1 MVHGPAV
8 FAEIRRSYG
17 GPWPWIYRG
26 PRYGIGRSGA
36 WFAQITHTKAKEK
49 SCHEHSSLIMKFT
62 LPSPVQKV
70 QGILNFKLGPEVLPK
85 SPILLAMSLVAFA
98 ASVFLF
104 QASFYSPARAAASA
118 IGSAVLLAAVAML
131 WARISGYNER
141 LTQTLTALALGGA
154 IVIFV
159 RTALGFFIFIS
170 PNFAELPDINVQ
182 ELTAFLL
189 FPLYVWNIFVF
200 AFLFRRSFR
209 SDVVMSFAISIA
221 LVFTVSFLVPIAF
234 KSL

>member
-1 MVHGPAV
+1 
-8 FAEIRRSYG
+8 
-17 GPWPWIYRG
+17 
-26 PRYGIGRSGA
+26 
-36 WFAQITHTKAKEK
+36 
-49 SCHEHSSLIMKFT
+49 MKFT
-62 LPSPVQKV
+62 LPSPAQKV
-70 QGILNFKLGPEVLPK
+70 LGILNFKLGPEVLPK
-85 SPILLAMSLVAFA
+85 SPILLAVSLVSFA
-98 ASVFLF
+98 AAVFLF
-104 QASFYSPARAAASA
+104 QASFYSPARAAASG

-131 WARISGYNER
+131 CARISGYNER

-159 RTALGFFIFIS
+159 RTALGFFMFIN
-170 PNFAELPDINVQ
+170 PAFAELPEINVQ
-182 ELTAFLL
+182 ELTSFLL

-209 SDVVMSFAISIA
+209 SDVVISFAISIA

>member
-1 MVHGPAV
+1 
-8 FAEIRRSYG
+8 
-17 GPWPWIYRG
+17 
-26 PRYGIGRSGA
+26 
-36 WFAQITHTKAKEK
+36 
-49 SCHEHSSLIMKFT
+49 MKFT

-70 QGILNFKLGPEVLPK
+70 LGILNFKFGPDVLPK
-85 SPILLAMSLVAFA
+85 SPILLAVSLIVFA
-98 ASVFLF
+98 AAVFLF
-104 QASFYSPARAAASA
+104 QASFYTPARAAASG
-118 IGSAVLLAAVAML
+118 IGSAVLLAAVAVL
-131 WARISGYNER
+131 CARISGYNER

-159 RTALGFFIFIS
+159 RTALGYFMFIN
-170 PNFAELPDINVQ
+170 PALAELPDINVQ

-209 SDVVMSFAISIA
+209 SDVVISFAISIA

>member
-1 MVHGPAV
+1 
-8 FAEIRRSYG
+8 
-17 GPWPWIYRG
+17 
-26 PRYGIGRSGA
+26 
-36 WFAQITHTKAKEK
+36 
-49 SCHEHSSLIMKFT
+49 MKIT
-62 LPSPVQKV
+62 LPPPIQNVL
-70 QGILNFKLGPEVLPK
+70 GILDFKLGPEVLPK
-85 SPILLAMSLVAFA
+85 SLILLAVSLVAFA
-98 ASVFLF
+98 ASEFLF
-104 QASFYSPARAAASA
+104 QASFYSPARAAASG
-118 IGSAVLLAAVAML
+118 IGGAVLLAAVAML
-131 WARISGYNER
+131 WARVSGYNER
-141 LTQTLTALALGGA
+141 LTQTLTALAMGGA

-159 RTALGFFIFIS
+159 RTALGFIIFIS
-170 PNFAELPDINVQ
+170 PNLAELPDINVQ

>member
-1 MVHGPAV
+1 
-8 FAEIRRSYG
+8 
-17 GPWPWIYRG
+17 
-26 PRYGIGRSGA
+26 
-36 WFAQITHTKAKEK
+36 
-49 SCHEHSSLIMKFT
+49 MKIT
-62 LPSPVQKV
+62 LPPPIQNVL
-70 QGILNFKLGPEVLPK
+70 GILDFKLGPEVLPK
-85 SPILLAMSLVAFA
+85 SLILLAVSLVAFA

-118 IGSAVLLAAVAML
+118 IGSAFLLALVASL
-131 WARISGYNER
+131 GARVSGYNER

-159 RTALGFFIFIS
+159 RTALGFIMFIY
-170 PNFAELPDINVQ
+170 PAFAELPDINVQ
-182 ELTAFLL
+182 ELTSFLL

-209 SDVVMSFAISIA
+209 AEPVLSFAISIA
-221 LVFTVSFLVPIAF
+221 LLFIMYFSVPLIF

>member
-1 MVHGPAV
+1 
-8 FAEIRRSYG
+8 
-17 GPWPWIYRG
+17 
-26 PRYGIGRSGA
+26 
-36 WFAQITHTKAKEK
+36 
-49 SCHEHSSLIMKFT
+49 MKFT
-62 LPSPVQKV
+62 LPAPVQNV

-85 SPILLAMSLVAFA
+85 SPILLAVSLVAFA
-98 ASVFLF
+98 AAVFLF

-118 IGSAVLLAAVAML
+118 VGGAFLLALVALL
-131 WARISGYNER
+131 WARVSGYNER

-170 PNFAELPDINVQ
+170 PAFAELPEINVQ

-209 SDVVMSFAISIA
+209 ADVVISFAISIA
-221 LVFTVSFLVPIAF
+221 LVFAVYFSVPLVF